1 MRARLFRRTK
11 GVSKSGLMF
20 SNNHIS
26 MQQPLSTSTRDHLSA
41 GKVIIVGLIAGLV
54 ASGVKT
60 ICELISP
67 PRPPGALSPL
77 GKMIDSA
84 SVLATGEPM
93 AQSLRSVSEPVVH
106 FSFGAVVAAV
116 YVVVSERF
124 PILRAGC
131 GTLFGVL
138 FWLGLHEIFL
148 PLAGFSAS
156 PAQMTLWEQG
166 NEFVSHIFFGVTVEL
181 VRRGLTRKLA

>member
-1 MRARLFRRTK
+1 MLASSSVQPPSSSR
-11 GVSKSGLMF
+11 
-20 SNNHIS
+20 H
-26 MQQPLSTSTRDHLSA
+26 PLSL
-41 GKVIIVGLIAGLV
+41 GKAIVFGLVAGLV

-67 PRPPGALSPL
+67 PRLPRALSPL
-77 GKMIDSA
+77 GKMIDYA

-93 AQSLRSVSEPVVH
+93 TQSARSITEPFVH
-106 FSFGAVVAAV
+106 FGFGAVVAAV

-131 GTLFGVL
+131 GALFGVL

-156 PAQMTLWEQG
+156 PAGMTFWEQG

-181 VRRGLTRKLA
+181 VRRGLARKLA

>member
-1 MRARLFRRTK
+1 MLASSSLQPPSSSR
-11 GVSKSGLMF
+11 
-20 SNNHIS
+20 H
-26 MQQPLSTSTRDHLSA
+26 PLSL
-41 GKVIIVGLIAGLV
+41 GKAIVFGLFAGLA

-67 PRPPGALSPL
+67 PRLPGELSPL
-77 GKMIDSA
+77 GKMIDYS

-93 AQSLRSVSEPVVH
+93 AESARKLTEPFVH
-106 FSFGAVVAAV
+106 FGFGAAAAAV

-131 GTLFGVL
+131 GSLFGVL
-138 FWLGLHEIFL
+138 FWLGVHEILL

-156 PAQMTLWEQG
+156 PAMMTFREQG
-166 NEFVSHIFFGVTVEL
+166 NEFVSHIIFGVTVEL